1 MDSIGKRIDKVIK
14 NSNLS
19 QKDFAEKIGISEQ
32 AIGNYINNRRF
43 PKAEILLKMKQTFNV
58 SVDWLLTGKNDTEK
72 KDTNQ
77 VSEPREVYK
86 ATPIVEISP
95 EAKANCLVADVKA
108 SAGFGSLMESRT
120 RLEELPAISLLNAP
134 FGLNVAFQIEG
145 DSMHN
150 TIRHLDYVAGNH
162 ITDIKDIK
170 DGHVYIIIEKGNGPT
185 CKRVYKEKGVFR
197 IVSDNPTYP
206 EYILGEKDIVAIFKA
221 FQRFS
226 SDFRNYFDEV
236 RTDVNELKN
245 GFKELKKQFSSLE
258 RRLK

>member
-1 MDSIGKRIDKVIK
+1 MIDFFSRLDKYMNFKGLNDNKITVEAGISNGLIGKARKRG
-14 NSNLS
+14 SLS
-19 QKDFAEKIGISEQ
+19 QDNISKILHTYNDLN
-32 AIGNYINNRRF
+32 AN
-43 PKAEILLKMKQTFNV
+43 
-58 SVDWLLTGKNDTEK
+58 WLFTGKGDMLKSN
-72 KDTNQ
+72 TNQ
-77 VSEPREVYK
+77 VSEPRAVYK
-86 ATPIVEISP
+86 ATPIIEINP
-95 EAKANCLVADVKA
+95 TAKANCLVADVKA

-120 RLEELPAISLLNAP
+120 KLEELPAISLLNAP
-134 FGLNVAFQIEG
+134 FGLNVAFQVEG

-170 DGHVYIIIEKGNGPT
+170 DGYVYIIIEKGNGAT

-197 IVSDNPTYP
+197 IVSDNPMYP

-245 GFKELKKQFSSLE
+245 GFRELKKQFSSLE